1 MFCQNTGNI
10 NPRFI
15 FDIET
20 AKSVIL
26 LCMFLS
32 CRIGVYCESALC
44 NCLNNKNPVLEPG
57 TISKI

>member
-20 AKSVIL
+20 AKSNITLHVFI
-26 LCMFLS
+26 MS
-32 CRIGVYCESALC
+32 HRR
-44 NCLNNKNPVLEPG
+44 LE
-57 TISKI
+57 